1 MTPLI
6 APTAQPRTAHA
17 LVDAVTRAAGV
28 LDQLGDDL
36 AIISI
41 AANRSW
47 SATHL
52 GVNIHVED
60 TLGDLGNAWRTVDAI
75 ADLFGLP
82 PRDEDWPNYT
92 RHGHATNVD
101 LFVRVYGHAPEA
113 QS

>member
-6 APTAQPRTAHA
+6 APPTQPRTAHA

-28 LDQLGDDL
+28 LEQLGDDL
-36 AIISI
+36 SI
-41 AANRSW
+41 NSIRGERSW
-47 SATHL
+47 SETRL
-52 GVNIHVED
+52 GVNIHVE
-60 TLGDLGNAWRTVDAI
+60 TQAHVDAI

-101 LFVRVYGHAPEA
+101 LFVRVFGPAAEV